1 MVQPLKLLQILIQKK
16 QTVSLQIEQFPQS
29 IPFEINHKYEK
40 LTFHRLLTDS
50 RAQKRQHSTSDAISP
65 PVEKLDVA
73 EERSYASY
81 ESVPIRRRP

>member
-1 MVQPLKLLQILIQKK
+1 MQPLKLLQILIQKK

-40 LTFHRLLTDS
+40 WTFCHLTDS

-73 EERSYASY
+73 EERSYAS
-81 ESVPIRRRP
+81 

>member
-40 LTFHRLLTDS
+40 LTFRHLTDS
-50 RAQKRQHSTSDAISP
+50 RAQKRRHSTSDAISP